1 MVLDTV
7 KGFGVNGIH
16 LKRDIIDMKECLK
29 MIKSMDKE
37 FLHGLQG
44 TTMLEVL

>member
-29 MIKSMDKE
+29 MIKNMDKE